1 LNTKG
6 QEKVSGKA
14 LFDEVY
20 EKGSLIPYQII
31 LESMQQSNI
40 RTMDRVNGGSDGGL
54 NEREQV
60 DGRNSTIKEGS
71 PKLFMDNYGR
81 NHNYVRI
88 SLTDRCNLRCTYCMP
103 EDGIQLTRKEKL
115 LNDPEILRVVEVLN
129 SQLPPSSMKVR
140 LTGGEPLLHP
150 SLPSLLSSI
159 SQGYSPQSVGIT
171 TNAILLNRRW
181 DDIKDHLTS
190 VNISLDTLNNEKFK
204 GLTRR
209 DGLSKVIKGI
219 ERTEGW
225 DGKVKLNCVVMK
237 GFNAGAQDFKEFL
250 DFQKE
255 MGHRFDVRFI
265 EWMPFDGTSWGEN
278 FVSFETQTE
287 RIQEATGEELV
298 KVESEDRNDTTKWY
312 RLGGREEG
320 GGGRIGFITSMSN
333 NFCGTCNR
341 IRITSDGSLKV
352 CLFDGTEVSLRD
364 AMRDG
369 VGNEDLARIV
379 RGALGNK
386 KFKFGGAE
394 DMMELSERVK
404 ENRHMTAIGG

>member
-1 LNTKG
+1 
-6 QEKVSGKA
+6 
-14 LFDEVY
+14 
-20 EKGSLIPYQII
+20 
-31 LESMQQSNI
+31 
-40 RTMDRVNGGSDGGL
+40 
-54 NEREQV
+54 
-60 DGRNSTIKEGS
+60 
-71 PKLFMDNYGR
+71 
-81 NHNYVRI
+81 
-88 SLTDRCNLRCTYCMP
+88 MP

-115 LNDPEILRVVEVLN
+115 LNDPEILRVVEGEIREGGRGGSEATAAVCRRSVETISRFLKTLSSSHMSKTSFPRFAPRPVLN

-255 MGHRFDVRFI
+255 MGHR
-265 EWMPFDGTSWGEN
+265 
-278 FVSFETQTE
+278 
-287 RIQEATGEELV
+287 
-298 KVESEDRNDTTKWY
+298 
-312 RLGGREEG
+312 
-320 GGGRIGFITSMSN
+320 
-333 NFCGTCNR
+333 
-341 IRITSDGSLKV
+341 
-352 CLFDGTEVSLRD
+352 
-364 AMRDG
+364 
-369 VGNEDLARIV
+369 
-379 RGALGNK
+379 
-386 KFKFGGAE
+386 
-394 DMMELSERVK
+394 
-404 ENRHMTAIGG
+404 

>member
-1 LNTKG
+1 
-6 QEKVSGKA
+6 
-14 LFDEVY
+14 
-20 EKGSLIPYQII
+20 
-31 LESMQQSNI
+31 
-40 RTMDRVNGGSDGGL
+40 
-54 NEREQV
+54 
-60 DGRNSTIKEGS
+60 
-71 PKLFMDNYGR
+71 
-81 NHNYVRI
+81 
-88 SLTDRCNLRCTYCMP
+88 
-103 EDGIQLTRKEKL
+103 
-115 LNDPEILRVVEVLN
+115 
-129 SQLPPSSMKVR
+129 
-140 LTGGEPLLHP
+140 
-150 SLPSLLSSI
+150 
-159 SQGYSPQSVGIT
+159 
-171 TNAILLNRRW
+171 
-181 DDIKDHLTS
+181 
-190 VNISLDTLNNEKFK
+190 
-204 GLTRR
+204 
-209 DGLSKVIKGI
+209 
-219 ERTEGW
+219 
-225 DGKVKLNCVVMK
+225 
-237 GFNAGAQDFKEFL
+237 
-250 DFQKE
+250 
-255 MGHRFDVRFI
+255 
-265 EWMPFDGTSWGEN
+265 MPFDGTSWGEN